1 MKPFVLKQHDQD
13 FSALRVL
20 RDEEMIQVY
29 GGVATGDSKDT
40 GDIPKLN
47 TVTSTPNGDGG
58 DDGPDEG

>member
-13 FSALRVL
+13 FSALRAL
-20 RDEEMIQVY
+20 RHEEMIQVY
-29 GGVATGDSKDT
+29 GGVATNPKDT